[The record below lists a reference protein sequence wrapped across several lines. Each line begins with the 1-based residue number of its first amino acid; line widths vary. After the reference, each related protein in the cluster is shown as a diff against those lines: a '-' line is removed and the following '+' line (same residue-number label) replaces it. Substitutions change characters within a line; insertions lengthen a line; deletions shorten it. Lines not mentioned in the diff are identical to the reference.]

1 MATAPSLAAPS
12 AQASHTLRD
21 AFERFAL
28 SVSQDD
34 QLLFH
39 NTELKDVRDEALQI
53 EKQLR
58 KSRIQ
63 KNIARLDPLLR
74 GMEHYSKVVEV
85 LCNGTPYLSWIWA
98 PIKLMLMITVDSLSA
113 FEKLIDAYGKIGDML
128 PRLDRLSNAL
138 IGDQNFQK
146 VLALVFSDI
155 VEFHRR
161 AYKFVR
167 RKSWTIFFGSMWAG
181 FETRFN
187 GILKD
192 LAYHSELVDKE
203 ASAADITEAFRRSKV
218 DDEKWEQQEREWNS
232 VSIYWYEYCMN
243 TKTDF
248 SLWIQAKVH
257 KVLGWL
263 ETNDTM
269 PADILDRHLQDYLP
283 DSCDWF
289 VQHKETQL
297 WLKDVMKNPL
307 LWLCGKPGAGKSV
320 ICSALVRHA
329 EDKSFHVFYYFCSSL
344 RSNADGP
351 ICRPSRLLR
360 SIISQLIQKHQ
371 DLAIYVHDV
380 YFLAHP
386 VPTKK
391 ALMILLPEL
400 LRGLGSVRLIVD
412 GIDEWAS
419 RDQKD
424 VLHDLSQIVSVDQSS
439 HTCKIL
445 VASRETIEISRSLRR
460 KNKPVTTISLSNGDE
475 DIAISRSIANFV
487 ESKLSDLPD
496 HFDEL
501 DPDASIM
508 ACVKKTLIE
517 KSHGMFLWV
526 SLVLDLL
533 DRVYSPEELRTI
545 VDDLPSD
552 LEELY
557 EKLFA
562 RLSSAPGAH
571 SHGGVARVMG
581 LVCSARRP
589 LHKSELLQ
597 ALSILPHDTG
607 SRVQNIPVASILDHC
622 KPLIEELLDSTIVPV
637 HFSVKEY
644 FLKSHKPQIVPAIDA
659 TLDISSACVVV
670 ITRSLDLLCVDS
682 GSVTNF
688 ARITET
694 NVRNGDE
701 RLELFSGMPIFGLM
715 ADILQLRRSTSQKN
729 DDRNVDIEAYIIERD
744 RTLFSRL
751 SQAYENAIVYLL
763 EQREVDGITTSTLLA
778 FQESYASIAFRCR
791 FPQCDRLSLGFATAE
806 SRLKHEAVHIQ
817 RVYCQTESCQ
827 YNRIGFANKGALNV
841 HTRKHHSQS
850 NTLLIPAKVRGTRD
864 RSSASDV
871 NADLTVKPQTK
882 AGPPSYWTV
891 TELQDLHKNIPY
903 FGTDFEAIARYMGT
917 KTGIMIQNEYSRL
930 VQNGWLNLEESAK
943 EADARR
949 ERGEDLGPPPTPT
962 PAPKR
967 RYESAQALSA
977 ENLRTLQE
985 TTTDQPVD
993 NDRPLFAIG
1002 ADSGNGAAHYFEGA
1016 RPVTNLVL
1024 PEKKRA
1030 KLAGSETSTPGAPRM
1045 LKAQLPSSSNI
1056 DVDPND
1062 IDLAFE
1068 FGDDA
1073 GALENF
1079 DFDSF
1084 LHTRY
1089 NNDSFGNLVSDFD
1102 FPRDAEV

>member
-167 RKSWTIFFGSMWAG
+167 RKY
-181 FETRFN
+181 
-187 GILKD
+187 

-232 VSIYWYEYCMN
+232 
-243 TKTDF
+243 
-248 SLWIQAKVH
+248 AKVH

-307 LWLCGKPGAGKSV
+307 LWLCGKPGAGMFMYRCGLSPAYPFQGKSV

-508 ACVKKTLIE
+508 A
-517 KSHGMFLWV
+517 
-526 SLVLDLL
+526 
-533 DRVYSPEELRTI
+533 PEELRTI

-607 SRVQNIPVASILDHC
+607 SR
-622 KPLIEELLDSTIVPV
+622 PLIEELLDSTIVPV

-688 ARITET
+688 ARI
-694 NVRNGDE
+694 
-701 RLELFSGMPIFGLM
+701 
-715 ADILQLRRSTSQKN
+715 
-729 DDRNVDIEAYIIERD
+729 
-744 RTLFSRL
+744 
-751 SQAYENAIVYLL
+751 
-763 EQREVDGITTSTLLA
+763 
-778 FQESYASIAFRCR
+778 
-791 FPQCDRLSLGFATAE
+791 
-806 SRLKHEAVHIQ
+806 
-817 RVYCQTESCQ
+817 
-827 YNRIGFANKGALNV
+827 
-841 HTRKHHSQS
+841 S

-1084 LHTRY
+1084 FAY
-1089 NNDSFGNLVSDFD
+1089 
-1102 FPRDAEV
+1102 EI

>member
-688 ARITET
+688 ARI
-694 NVRNGDE
+694 
-701 RLELFSGMPIFGLM
+701 
-715 ADILQLRRSTSQKN
+715 
-729 DDRNVDIEAYIIERD
+729 
-744 RTLFSRL
+744 
-751 SQAYENAIVYLL
+751 
-763 EQREVDGITTSTLLA
+763 
-778 FQESYASIAFRCR
+778 
-791 FPQCDRLSLGFATAE
+791 
-806 SRLKHEAVHIQ
+806 
-817 RVYCQTESCQ
+817 
-827 YNRIGFANKGALNV
+827 
-841 HTRKHHSQS
+841 S

-1024 PEKKRA
+1024 PEKKRE